1 MFIGIGQ
8 GGFRR
13 SSQYTQMDKLSQTT
27 TQSIADLTQRI
38 GARQLTEQHRH
49 KLRPTGESFG
59 ITFSLMLR
67 NQSGKLC
74 SREMLQK
81 LIKQTRDLYHSAALL
96 FELVLTPLPSKAGV
110 ERETWRAFYFVCPF
124 ISNPFWTRKVYDRAY
139 SRRNLVRSLSC
150 WSRIHTNSAR

>member
-1 MFIGIGQ
+1 MLLLSEPLQNRPEQFLKQSRWTMFIGIGQ

-38 GARQLTEQHRH
+38 GARQLTEQHRR
-49 KLRPTGESFG
+49 KMRPTGESFG

-96 FELVLTPLPSKAGV
+96 FELVLTPLAV
-110 ERETWRAFYFVCPF
+110 ESWCRA
-124 ISNPFWTRKVYDRAY
+124 
-139 SRRNLVRSLSC
+139 RNLEGFLLCLPVYFKPVLDKKGL
-150 WSRIHTNSAR
+150 